1 MVSDRSDLD
10 FPKLASEL
18 ELPSGRED
26 DYRLGSANIGSE
38 GRLTSARAK
47 FSQSYQVKGNALLT
61 AKRQSM
67 AMRNSLSRA
76 FISTSSTPPTLAYLE
91 LVAKLSESAL
101 LPQHIA
107 LIRKRCTVRE
117 VIVR

>member
-38 GRLTSARAK
+38 GRLTSARARI
-47 FSQSYQVKGNALLT
+47 Q
-61 AKRQSM
+61 
-67 AMRNSLSRA
+67 
-76 FISTSSTPPTLAYLE
+76 PE
-91 LVAKLSESAL
+91 L
-101 LPQHIA
+101 PG
-107 LIRKRCTVRE
+107 
-117 VIVR
+117 

>member
-1 MVSDRSDLD
+1 MLGDRCDLD
-10 FPKLASEL
+10 FPKLAVEL
-18 ELPSGRED
+18 ELPSDREG
-26 DYRLGSANIGSE
+26 DYPPDCANIGSE
-38 GRLTSARAK
+38 GRLMSVRAIV
-47 FSQSYQVKGNALLT
+47 SQSYQVEGNALLT

-76 FISTSSTPPTLAYLE
+76 FISISSTPPTLAYLE

-107 LIRKRCTVRE
+107 LIRKRCTVKE